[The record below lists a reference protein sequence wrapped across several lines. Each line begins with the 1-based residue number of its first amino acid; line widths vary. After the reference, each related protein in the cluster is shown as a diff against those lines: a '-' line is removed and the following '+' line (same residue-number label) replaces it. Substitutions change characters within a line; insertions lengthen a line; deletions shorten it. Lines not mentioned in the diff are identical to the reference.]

1 MTSEAPFMPKEVA
14 RPFKYVVTMEP
25 RIAVEP
31 EYPMFDHR
39 RFPLVFVPVTMTRGG
54 DFSIDT
60 SCLDGIQLYY
70 RERTSGLDSIIGT
83 ITIDDAMDQ
92 DRMDDMKAYLIEFS
106 ANHED
111 VYTIKLW
118 EIICFNIKEN
128 DGAREY
134 STTI

>member
-1 MTSEAPFMPKEVA
+1 
-14 RPFKYVVTMEP
+14 
-25 RIAVEP
+25 
-31 EYPMFDHR
+31 
-39 RFPLVFVPVTMTRGG
+39 MTRGG
-54 DFSIDT
+54 DFCIDT

-92 DRMDDMKAYLIEFS
+92 DRMDVMKAYLIEFL

-128 DGAREY
+128 DGAREK